1 MADKDDEGKLSA
13 SQQEKI
19 CARAR
24 KRFEACIGANSEDR
38 REALEDWKF
47 RNGQQWDDT
56 AKRIR
61 GDRPMLTINKTNTFV
76 HQITNDQRQNRPS
89 IDISPLGNKADK
101 KTAQVIKGYVK
112 ELERNSNADI
122 AYDTGFEWA
131 VTCGDGYWRIVPE
144 YEDERSMGQVL
155 RVRRIRNGF
164 TVYLDP
170 SRQEPDGSDSGFG
183 FLTDM
188 VPRDEFE
195 TEHPK
200 ADSMQ
205 WTQGGIGDA
214 YKHWANQNEVRVA
227 EYFEVE
233 CETKR
238 LVELQNG
245 HIGFFDD
252 LADELKKQEFVSE
265 RDAECKYVMWY
276 KLTGKQ
282 VLDHRKL
289 PIPWIPI

>member
-1 MADKDDEGKLSA
+1 
-13 SQQEKI
+13 
-19 CARAR
+19 
-24 KRFEACIGANSEDR
+24 FEA
-38 REALEDWKF
+38 
-47 RNGQQWDDT
+47 
-56 AKRIR
+56 
-61 GDRPMLTINKTNTFV
+61 
-76 HQITNDQRQNRPS
+76 
-89 IDISPLGNKADK
+89 
-101 KTAQVIKGYVK
+101 
-112 ELERNSNADI
+112 
-122 AYDTGFEWA
+122 
-131 VTCGDGYWRIVPE
+131 
-144 YEDERSMGQVL
+144 
-155 RVRRIRNGF
+155 
-164 TVYLDP
+164 
-170 SRQEPDGSDSGFG
+170 
-183 FLTDM
+183 
-188 VPRDEFE
+188 
-195 TEHPK
+195 EHPK

-265 RDAECKYVMWY
+265 REAKCKHVMWY

-289 PIPWIPI
+289 PIPWIPIIECVGDEFDIEGKVTRRG